1 MTRGNHNGRAA
12 DAPAPEVGG
21 AVGRSAERVRVD
33 RVYYT
38 FAAVI
43 GTVVG
48 VYFLAV
54 PVLDL
59 NLAFH
64 FYLMLWITMASAFN
78 VAAGFAGY
86 MPFGFVAFYGVGAF
100 TTAILVKSLAFPVL
114 AALPFSGL
122 AGVVLGLL
130 FAPTLR
136 LSGIYFAIVSLAL
149 AGICRLVIANLP
161 EEITGGSF
169 GLHLGSR
176 AEPVLSFYVMM
187 AVMLV
192 ALGTILWLS
201 RSRLGKALRAVRDDA
216 EAADMMGVNVT
227 RVRLYGW
234 LIAALFPALCG
245 GIEAWY
251 TNVVDTETAFST
263 LTTAKTVIYAVA
275 GGLGTVTGPILGAIV
290 MGWLDELIWRQFPR
304 LNLLILGVATI
315 LLVLFLPR
323 GIVGTLLRWRPR
335 WRRYVP

>member
-1 MTRGNHNGRAA
+1 MASEARIYYTLAA
-12 DAPAPEVGG
+12 LIGG
-21 AVGRSAERVRVD
+21 AIS
-33 RVYYT
+33 
-38 FAAVI
+38 
-43 GTVVG
+43 
-48 VYFLAV
+48 VYFLVV
-54 PVLDL
+54 PLLDL

-78 VAAGFAGY
+78 VAAGFSGY

-100 TTAILVKSLAFPVL
+100 TTAILVKSLSFPVL
-114 AALPFSGL
+114 AALPFSGA
-122 AGVVLGLL
+122 AGVALGLL

-149 AGICRLVIANLP
+149 AGICRLAISNMP

-169 GLHLGSR
+169 GLQLGSR

-187 AVMLV
+187 GVMLL
-192 ALGTILWLS
+192 ALATVLWLS

-216 EAADMMGVNVT
+216 EAADMMGINVT
-227 RVRLYGW
+227 RVRLKGW
-234 LIAALFPALCG
+234 LIAAFFPAVCG

-251 TNVVDTETAFST
+251 TNVVDTETAFNT

-275 GGLGTVTGPILGAIV
+275 GGLGTVTGPVVGAV
-290 MGWLDELIWRQFPR
+290 AMVWLDELIWRQFPR
-304 LNLLILGVATI
+304 LNLLILGLATV

-323 GIVGTLLRWRPR
+323 GIVGALLRRRPQ

>member
-1 MTRGNHNGRAA
+1 MPPEPSGAARSLERASA
-12 DAPAPEVGG
+12 DRIYYRLAAIIGG
-21 AVGRSAERVRVD
+21 IV
-33 RVYYT
+33 T
-38 FAAVI
+38 L
-43 GTVVG
+43 
-48 VYFLAV
+48 YFLVV

-78 VAAGFAGY
+78 VAAGFSGY

-100 TTAILVKSLAFPVL
+100 TTAILVKSLGFPVL
-114 AALPFSGL
+114 LALPFSGA
-122 AGVVLGLL
+122 AGVILGLL

-149 AGICRLVIANLP
+149 AGICRLVISNMP
-161 EEITGGSF
+161 ENITGGSF
-169 GLHLGSR
+169 GLQLGSR
-176 AEPVLSFYVMM
+176 AEPVHSFYVMM
-187 AVMLV
+187 AAMLL
-192 ALGTILWLS
+192 ALGVILWLS

-234 LIAALFPALCG
+234 LIAAFFPALCG

-251 TNVVDTETAFST
+251 TNVVDTETAFNT

-275 GGLGTVTGPILGAIV
+275 GGLGTVTGPIVGAVV
-290 MGWLDELIWRQFPR
+290 MVWLDELIWRRFPL
-304 LNLLILGVATI
+304 LNLLILGVATVM
-315 LLVLFLPR
+315 LVLFLPR
-323 GIVGTLLRWRPR
+323 GIVGTILRRRPE
-335 WRRYVP
+335 WRRYIP

>member
-1 MTRGNHNGRAA
+1 MQVEEGGAAPRAA
-12 DAPAPEVGG
+12 EREKAGRIYFTLAAIIGG
-21 AVGRSAERVRVD
+21 L
-33 RVYYT
+33 
-38 FAAVI
+38 I
-43 GTVVG
+43 G
-48 VYFLAV
+48 VYFVLV
-54 PVLDL
+54 PVFGF

-78 VAAGFAGY
+78 VASGFSGY
-86 MPFGFVAFYGVGAF
+86 MPFGYVAFYGVGAF
-100 TTAILVKSLAFPVL
+100 TTAILVKNLGFPVL
-114 AALPFSGL
+114 VALPFSGI

-149 AGICRLVIANLP
+149 AGICRLIITNLP
-161 EEITGGSF
+161 ERVTGGSF
-169 GLHLGSR
+169 GLQLGSR

-187 AVMLV
+187 AAMLL

-216 EAADMMGVNVT
+216 EAADMMGVNVV

-234 LIAALFPALCG
+234 LIAAFFPALCG

-251 TNVVDTETAFST
+251 TNVVDTETAFNT

-275 GGLGTVTGPILGAIV
+275 GGLGTVTGPIVGAV
-290 MGWLDELIWRQFPR
+290 AMVWLDELIWRQFPR
-304 LNLLILGVATI
+304 INLLILGIATV

-323 GIVGTLLRWRPR
+323 GIVGTLLRRRPQ
-335 WRRYVP
+335 WRRYIP

>member
-1 MTRGNHNGRAA
+1 MAPDPTGAA
-12 DAPAPEVGG
+12 PRTAEHA
-21 AVGRSAERVRVD
+21 SAD
-33 RVYYT
+33 RIYYT
-38 FAAVI
+38 LAAII
-43 GTVVG
+43 GGLVS
-48 VYFLAV
+48 VYFVVV

-59 NLAFH
+59 NIAFH

-78 VAAGFAGY
+78 VAAGFSGY

-100 TTAILVKSLAFPVL
+100 TTAILVKSLGFPVL
-114 AALPFSGL
+114 LALPFSGA
-122 AGVVLGLL
+122 AGVILGLI

-149 AGICRLVIANLP
+149 AGMCRLVISNMP

-169 GLHLGSR
+169 GLQLGSR
-176 AEPVLSFYVMM
+176 AEPVHSFYVMM
-187 AVMLV
+187 AVMLL

-234 LIAALFPALCG
+234 LIAAFFPAVCG
-245 GIEAWY
+245 GVEAWY
-251 TNVVDTETAFST
+251 TNVVDTETAFNT

-275 GGLGTVTGPILGAIV
+275 GGLGTVTGPIVGALV
-290 MGWLDELIWRQFPR
+290 MVWLDELIWRQFPL
-304 LNLLILGVATI
+304 LNLLILGVATV

-323 GIVGTLLRWRPR
+323 GIIGTILRRRPA
-335 WRRYVP
+335 WRRYIP

>member
-1 MTRGNHNGRAA
+1 MPPEPSGTARASERASA
-12 DAPAPEVGG
+12 D
-21 AVGRSAERVRVD
+21 RI
-33 RVYYT
+33 YYT
-38 FAAVI
+38 LAAVI
-43 GTVVG
+43 GGVVG
-48 VYFLAV
+48 IYFLFV

-78 VAAGFAGY
+78 VAAGFSGY

-100 TTAILVKSLAFPVL
+100 TTAILVKSLGFPVL
-114 AALPFSGL
+114 LALPFSGL
-122 AGVVLGLL
+122 AGVILGLL

-149 AGICRLVIANLP
+149 AGICRLVISNMP
-161 EEITGGSF
+161 ENITGGSF
-169 GLHLGSR
+169 GLQLGSR
-176 AEPVLSFYVMM
+176 AEPVHSFYVMM
-187 AVMLV
+187 AAMLL
-192 ALGTILWLS
+192 ALGVILWLS

-234 LIAALFPALCG
+234 LIAAFFPALCG

-251 TNVVDTETAFST
+251 TNVVDTETAFNT

-275 GGLGTVTGPILGAIV
+275 GGLGTVTGPIVGAVV
-290 MGWLDELIWRQFPR
+290 MVWLDELIWRRFPL
-304 LNLLILGVATI
+304 LNLLILGVATV

-323 GIVGTLLRWRPR
+323 GIVGTILRRRPE
-335 WRRYVP
+335 WRRYIP

>member
-1 MTRGNHNGRAA
+1 MAADGNPAAPRAA
-12 DAPAPEVGG
+12 ERQAADRIYFTLAALIGG
-21 AVGRSAERVRVD
+21 LVS
-33 RVYYT
+33 
-38 FAAVI
+38 
-43 GTVVG
+43 
-48 VYFLAV
+48 VYFVLV
-54 PVLDL
+54 PLFDF

-78 VAAGFAGY
+78 VAAGFSGY
-86 MPFGFVAFYGVGAF
+86 MPFGYVAFYGVGAF
-100 TTAILVKSLAFPVL
+100 TTAILVKTFGFPVL
-114 AALPFSGL
+114 LALPFSGA

-149 AGICRLVIANLP
+149 ASICRLVITNMP

-169 GLHLGSR
+169 GLQLGSR

-187 AVMLV
+187 GVMLL
-192 ALGTILWLS
+192 ALGSILWLS

-234 LIAALFPALCG
+234 LVAALFPALCG

-251 TNVVDTETAFST
+251 TNVVDTETAFNT

-275 GGLGTVTGPILGAIV
+275 GGLGTVTGPIVGSIV
-290 MGWLDELIWRQFPR
+290 MVWLDELIWRQFPL
-304 LNLLILGVATI
+304 LNLLILGVATV

-323 GIVGTLLRWRPR
+323 GIVGTLLRHRPQ
-335 WRRYVP
+335 WRRYIP

>member
-1 MTRGNHNGRAA
+1 MTPDPAGAAPRAA
-12 DAPAPEVGG
+12 EHA
-21 AVGRSAERVRVD
+21 SAD
-33 RVYYT
+33 RIYYT
-38 FAAVI
+38 LAAII
-43 GTVVG
+43 GALVS
-48 VYFLAV
+48 VYFVVV

-59 NLAFH
+59 NIAFH

-78 VAAGFAGY
+78 VAAGFSGY

-100 TTAILVKSLAFPVL
+100 TTAILVKSLGFPVL
-114 AALPFSGL
+114 LALPFSGA
-122 AGVVLGLL
+122 AGVILGLI

-149 AGICRLVIANLP
+149 AGMCRLVISNMP

-169 GLHLGSR
+169 GLQLGSR
-176 AEPVLSFYVMM
+176 AEPVHSFYVMM
-187 AVMLV
+187 AVMLL

-234 LIAALFPALCG
+234 LIAAFFPAVCG
-245 GIEAWY
+245 GVEAWY
-251 TNVVDTETAFST
+251 TNVVDTETAFNT

-275 GGLGTVTGPILGAIV
+275 GGLGTVTGPIVGALV
-290 MGWLDELIWRQFPR
+290 MVWLDELIWRQFPL
-304 LNLLILGVATI
+304 LNLLILGLATV

-323 GIVGTLLRWRPR
+323 GIVGTVLRRRPA
-335 WRRYVP
+335 WRRYIP

>member
-1 MTRGNHNGRAA
+1 MPPEAGAA
-12 DAPAPEVGG
+12 P
-21 AVGRSAERVRVD
+21 RSAERASAD
-33 RVYYT
+33 RIYYT
-38 FAAVI
+38 LASII
-43 GTVVG
+43 GGVVG
-48 VYFLAV
+48 IYFLVV

-78 VAAGFAGY
+78 VAAGFSGY

-100 TTAILVKSLAFPVL
+100 TTAILVKSLGFPVL
-114 AALPFSGL
+114 PALPFSGA
-122 AGVVLGLL
+122 AGVILGLL

-149 AGICRLVIANLP
+149 AGICRLVISNMP
-161 EEITGGSF
+161 QEITGGSF
-169 GLHLGSR
+169 GLQLGSR
-176 AEPVLSFYVMM
+176 AEPVHSFYVMM
-187 AVMLV
+187 GVMLM
-192 ALGTILWLS
+192 ALGVILWLS

-234 LIAALFPALCG
+234 LIAAFFPAVCG
-245 GIEAWY
+245 GVEAWY
-251 TNVVDTETAFST
+251 TNVVDTETAFNT

-275 GGLGTVTGPILGAIV
+275 GGLGTVTGPIVGSVV
-290 MGWLDELIWRQFPR
+290 MVWLDELIWRQFPL
-304 LNLLILGVATI
+304 LNLLILGVATV

-323 GIVGTLLRWRPR
+323 GIVGTLLRWRPE
-335 WRRYVP
+335 WRRYIP

>member
-1 MTRGNHNGRAA
+1 MVPDPAGVAPRTAECASA
-12 DAPAPEVGG
+12 D
-21 AVGRSAERVRVD
+21 RI
-33 RVYYT
+33 YYT
-38 FAAVI
+38 LAAII
-43 GTVVG
+43 GG
-48 VYFLAV
+48 LISVYFVVV

-59 NLAFH
+59 NIAFH

-78 VAAGFAGY
+78 VAAGFSGY

-100 TTAILVKSLAFPVL
+100 TTAILVKSLGFPVL
-114 AALPFSGL
+114 LALPFSGA
-122 AGVVLGLL
+122 AGVILGLI

-149 AGICRLVIANLP
+149 AGMCRLVISNMP

-169 GLHLGSR
+169 GLQLGSR
-176 AEPVLSFYVMM
+176 AEPVHSFYVMM
-187 AVMLV
+187 AVMLL

-234 LIAALFPALCG
+234 LIAAFFPAVCG
-245 GIEAWY
+245 GVEAWY
-251 TNVVDTETAFST
+251 TNVVDTETAFNT

-275 GGLGTVTGPILGAIV
+275 GGLGTVTGPIVGALV
-290 MGWLDELIWRQFPR
+290 MVWLDELIWRQFPL
-304 LNLLILGVATI
+304 LNLLILGLATV

-323 GIVGTLLRWRPR
+323 GIVGTILRRRPA
-335 WRRYVP
+335 WRRYIP